1 MMLGGL
7 RFEGV
12 GKTNFDEN
20 RETNLNF
27 ALRLGAYRLHRWETC

>member
-1 MMLGGL
+1 MMMLGGL

-20 RETNLNF
+20 GETDLNF
-27 ALRLGAYRLHRWETC
+27 ALKMGVYRLHR